1 MSSARIYKPAKTA
14 MQSGKG
20 KTKAWILEFEPA
32 SAKRPDKLM
41 GWISSE
47 DMKGDQIRL
56 KFNEK
61 DQAINFAR
69 RCGINFRVQEQAKS
83 KVTAK
88 SYADNFRPD
97 RITGNWTH

>member
-20 KTKAWILEFEPA
+20 KTKNWVLEFEPA

-47 DMKGDQIRL
+47 DMNGDQIRL
-56 KFNEK
+56 TFDGK
-61 DQAINFAR
+61 DQAIDFAR
-69 RCGINFRVQEQAKS
+69 RCGIKFRVQEQAKS
-83 KVTAK
+83 KVTPK